1 LQAHFAI
8 DTAEELVADKTIYE
22 ELRDV
27 LKDFNEFLQA
37 KIGVIKPPI
46 QALAQVVPQVNDLID
61 KPIGL
66 LAKLKTE
73 IQSIDIGPLGNIDE
87 ALGFA
92 AKIKGFLESAKALLP
107 DEAAEIDRVINAA
120 DVVAGLPTFGDI
132 KNEIIQLIDG
142 IAALLGQ
149 LKA

>member
-1 LQAHFAI
+1 M
-8 DTAEELVADKTIYE
+8 ADKTIYE

-37 KIGVIKPPI
+37 KINVIKPPI
-46 QALAQVVPQVNDLID
+46 QALAQTVPQVNDLID

-73 IQSIDIGPLGNIDE
+73 IQAIDIGPLGNIDE

-92 AKIKGFLESAKALLP
+92 AKVKGFLESAKALLP
-107 DEAAEIDRVINAA
+107 DEAAEIDRAINAA

-142 IAALLGQ
+142 IAALLAQ

>member
-1 LQAHFAI
+1 MYE
-8 DTAEELVADKTIYE
+8 AEDLMAEKTIYE

-27 LKDFNEFLQA
+27 LKDFNDFLQA
-37 KIGVIKPPI
+37 KIDDIKPPI
-46 QALAQVVPQVNDLID
+46 QALAQAVPQVNDLID

-73 IQSIDIGPLGNIDE
+73 IQAIDIGPLGNIDE

-92 AKIKGFLESAKALLP
+92 SKIKGFLESAKSLLP
-107 DEAAEIDRVINAA
+107 DEADEIDRVINAA
-120 DVVAGLPTFGDI
+120 NVVAGLPSFGDI
-132 KNEIIQLIDG
+132 KNEIIQLIDN
-142 IAALLGQ
+142 IAALLAQ